1 MSEDSWLVVG
11 LGNPGAQYAGTRH
24 NVGHLVVDALARGQ
38 SFKAHRAQAVVA
50 SVRLGTLAGGR
61 AGPQAVLAKPTT
73 YMNLSGG
80 PVAGLVRY
88 FDVPLPHVVVV
99 HDDLDIDFGRI
110 KLKLGGG
117 DGGHNGLKSVTRSLS
132 SAEYVR
138 VRCGIG
144 RPPGRMD
151 PADYVLRPYPPAD
164 RVEVEL
170 QVSDAADAVELV
182 VTEGLEAAQGR
193 FHTRP

>member
-11 LGNPGAQYAGTRH
+11 LGNPGAQYAATRH
-24 NVGHLVVDALARGQ
+24 NVGQLVVDALAGGE
-38 SFKAHRAQAVVA
+38 SFKAHRSQALVA
-50 SVRLGTLAGGR
+50 AVRLGVLPGGR
-61 AGPQAVLAKPTT
+61 PGPRVVLAKPTT
-73 YMNLSGG
+73 FMNLSGG

-88 FDVPLPHVVVV
+88 FDVPLSRVVVV
-99 HDDLDIDFGRI
+99 HDDLDIDFGRV
-110 KLKLGGG
+110 KLKQGGG

-132 SAEYVR
+132 SPDYLR

-151 PADYVLRPYPPAD
+151 PADYVLRPYPATE

-182 VTEGLEAAQGR
+182 VAEGLEAAQGT
-193 FHTRP
+193 FHTRS

>member
-11 LGNPGAQYAGTRH
+11 LGNPGAQYTGTRH
-24 NVGHLVVDALARGQ
+24 NIGHVVVDALARGE
-38 SFKAHRAQAVVA
+38 SFKAHRPQALVA
-50 SVRLGTLAGGR
+50 SVRLGMLPGGR
-61 AGPQAVLAKPTT
+61 PGPPVVLAKPTT

-88 FDVPLPHVVVV
+88 YGIPLSHVVVV

-110 KLKLGGG
+110 KLKIGGG

-132 SAEYVR
+132 SPEYVR

-144 RPPGRMD
+144 RPPGRRD
-151 PADYVLRPYPPAD
+151 PADYVLRPYPPSD

-182 VTEGLEAAQGR
+182 VVQGLEAAQGR
-193 FHTRP
+193 FHTRT